1 MSQDQT
7 LQQYHQL
14 IQLNAA
20 SHLIRTA
27 RQVGLFGAL
36 QEGQRTAEQL
46 IETLKLRP
54 QIAYLLLDSLRAI
67 GVIEQYGEDIA
78 LAHVTRL
85 LCEHDA
91 DLGDAMWS
99 QLPEALRS
107 DQPVDEDQYH
117 SAAAATQWVHT
128 STAMEAAEILNIGED
143 RPAPRIL
150 DLGCGSAVWSCA
162 MAYRD
167 AESTVTAVD
176 HPGALTAARRTA
188 ESIALSD
195 RFQEIPGSVE
205 SVALPDAAFDLVLLA
220 TRVHAVSMERGE
232 QLLRRAHAALVD
244 GGEVV
249 VIDLFKTPGKTK
261 LAEAAEALRLEL
273 STQAGAVRGPDETE
287 RLVQAAGFS
296 NPQFTYLPAS
306 KVNIGMLVAKKEVA
320 GEQM

>member
-7 LQQYHQL
+7 LQRYQQL

-27 RQVGLFGAL
+27 RQIGLFDAL
-36 QEGQRTAEQL
+36 HEGQRTAEQL
-46 IETLKLRP
+46 IATLDLRP
-54 QIAYLLLDSLRAI
+54 QITYLLLDSLRAI
-67 GVIEQYGEDIA
+67 GVIEQYGEDFA

-91 DLGDAMWS
+91 DLGDAMWM

-107 DQPVDEDQYH
+107 DQPIEDDQYH
-117 SAAAATQWVHT
+117 SAVAATQWVHT
-128 STAMEAAEILNIGED
+128 SSAMEAAEILNIGAD
-143 RPAPRIL
+143 RQAPRIL

-167 AESTVTAVD
+167 TESTVTAVD
-176 HPGALTAARRTA
+176 HPGALLAARRTA

-195 RFQEIPGSVE
+195 RFHEIPGLVE
-205 SVALPDAAFDLVLLA
+205 SVELPESAFDLVLLA
-220 TRVHAVSMERGE
+220 TRVHAISTERGD
-232 QLLRRAHAALVD
+232 QLLRRAHAALVE

-249 VIDLFKTPGKTK
+249 VIDLFKTPGTTK

-287 RLVQAAGFS
+287 QQVQAAGFS

-306 KVNIGMLVAKKEVA
+306 QVNMGMLVAKK
-320 GEQM
+320 